1 MKTFIVLLLGIV
13 VSVGIAAVYFIN
25 KSADSPGE
33 TPKFDSS
40 RALKDIEYQVSLG
53 PRVPGSIGHTEVVK
67 WIVGELENSGWEV
80 EVQGLTWGGQPIQN
94 ITAKIGDGTP
104 WVIFGAHYDT
114 RMVADRDPSPQNRM
128 LPVPG
133 ANDGASGVSV
143 LLELARILP
152 DYLDN
157 STEDILQ
164 KPGQIWLVFFDAEDN
179 GKIPGWDWA
188 MGSQAF
194 VQELEDYPDAVV
206 IVDMIGDR
214 DLNLCREGF
223 SDQEILNSIWR
234 GAQKLG
240 YGEYFQYSKECFI
253 RDDHIAF
260 LNAGIPAV
268 DLIDI
273 DYQYWHTVEDTIDKV
288 SAESLQII
296 GETLLEW
303 LIE

>member
-1 MKTFIVLLLGIV
+1 LKTFIALLLCIV
-13 VSVGIAAVYFIN
+13 VSVGIATAYFIN
-25 KSADSPGE
+25 KSTDSPGE
-33 TPKFDSS
+33 TPKFDSN

-53 PRVPGSIGHTEVVK
+53 PRVPGSEGHTEVVK

-94 ITAKIGDGTP
+94 ITAKIGNGTP
-104 WVIFGAHYDT
+104 WVILGTHFDT
-114 RMVADRDPSPQNRM
+114 RMVADRDPSPENRM

-143 LLELARILP
+143 LLELARM
-152 DYLDN
+152 
-157 STEDILQ
+157 
-164 KPGQIWLVFFDAEDN
+164 
-179 GKIPGWDWA
+179 A

-234 GAQKLG
+234 EAKKLG
-240 YGEYFQYSKECFI
+240 YGEYFHYSKECYI

-268 DLIDI
+268 NLIDI
-273 DYQYWHTVEDTIDKV
+273 DYHYWHTVEDTIDKV

-303 LIE
+303 LFE

>member
-1 MKTFIVLLLGIV
+1 M
-13 VSVGIAAVYFIN
+13 
-25 KSADSPGE
+25 
-33 TPKFDSS
+33 
-40 RALKDIEYQVSLG
+40 DIEYQISLG

-80 EVQGLTWGGQPIQN
+80 EVQSLTWGGQPIQN
-94 ITAKIGDGTP
+94 ITAKFGNGTP
-104 WVIFGAHYDT
+104 WVILGTHYDT
-114 RMVADRDPSPQNRM
+114 RMVADRDPSPENRM

-164 KPGQIWLVFFDAEDN
+164 APGQIWLVFFDAEDN
-179 GKIPGWDWA
+179 GRIPGWDWA

-234 GAQKLG
+234 EAKKLG
-240 YGEYFQYSKECFI
+240 YGEYFHYSKECYI

-268 DLIDI
+268 NLIDI
-273 DYQYWHTVEDTIDKV
+273 DYHYWHTVEDTIDKV

-303 LIE
+303 LFE

>member
-1 MKTFIVLLLGIV
+1 MKTLIALLLCIV
-13 VSVGIAAVYFIN
+13 VSVGIATAYFIK
-25 KSADSPGE
+25 KSTDSPGE
-33 TPKFDSS
+33 TPKFDSN

-94 ITAKIGDGTP
+94 ITAKIGNGTP
-104 WVIFGAHYDT
+104 WVILGTHYDT
-114 RMVADRDPSPQNRM
+114 RMVADRDPSPENRM

-152 DYLDN
+152 DYLEN

-164 KPGQIWLVFFDAEDN
+164 APGQIWLVFFDAEDN
-179 GKIPGWDWA
+179 GRIPGWDWA

-234 GAQKLG
+234 EAKKLG
-240 YGEYFQYSKECFI
+240 YGEYFHYSKECYI

-268 DLIDI
+268 NLIDI
-273 DYQYWHTVEDTIDKV
+273 DYHYWHTVEDTIDKV

-303 LIE
+303 LFE